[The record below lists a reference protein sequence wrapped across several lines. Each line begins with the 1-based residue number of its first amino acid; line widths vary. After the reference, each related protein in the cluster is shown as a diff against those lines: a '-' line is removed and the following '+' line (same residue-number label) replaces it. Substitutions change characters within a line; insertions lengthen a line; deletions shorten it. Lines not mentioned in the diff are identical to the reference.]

1 MGTVRTT
8 AMVVGIIIGASI
20 FVQPS
25 QVTGSVPSAGGVLAV
40 WLTAGLL
47 TLIGALVI
55 AELASAWPKT
65 GGVYV
70 YLRDAYSP
78 AAGFLWG
85 WAMFWTMH
93 SGIAAVIAMVCAR
106 YVGSFVTL
114 SDTGTRLVAM
124 AAIVLLS
131 TVNYLGVRPAS
142 TVQAALTFIK
152 VAAIVVIIG
161 IAFALG
167 EPAVQT
173 ADAAANAVTTRSF
186 VLALIAGLFT
196 FGGWH
201 MVSYAAEETI
211 DPVRTIPRALLI
223 GTLLVTGL
231 YVALNAAYLYVLP
244 ISTVAASTRV
254 AADLADAVAPGAHGG
269 SIVSVVVILSTL
281 GALNGVLL
289 AGPRVYLAMAND
301 GLLFRWIGGVHPAHR
316 TPHRA
321 ILLQA
326 IWSCVLIQTNTF
338 RTLFTRVVY
347 TEWIFFAM
355 LAAALYFLRRRPG
368 YAPAYKLRGYQL
380 WSALFVGASA
390 FIVGMQLYIEPVE
403 SAWGLL
409 LVLSGVPVYL
419 VWRRR
424 KSKIEDEK
432 RDMRT
437 ER

>member
-1 MGTVRTT
+1 
-8 AMVVGIIIGASI
+8 
-20 FVQPS
+20 
-25 QVTGSVPSAGGVLAV
+25 
-40 WLTAGLL
+40 
-47 TLIGALVI
+47 
-55 AELASAWPKT
+55 
-65 GGVYV
+65 
-70 YLRDAYSP
+70 
-78 AAGFLWG
+78 
-85 WAMFWTMH
+85 MFWTMH

-106 YVGSFVTL
+106 YVGSFVEL
-114 SDTGTRLVAM
+114 SDMGTRVVAM

-131 TVNYLGVRPAS
+131 TVNYLGVSLAS

-167 EPAVQT
+167 EPAVQ
-173 ADAAANAVTTRSF
+173 AAVTERDPVTARSF

-201 MVSYAAEETI
+201 MVSYSAEETV
-211 DPVRTIPRALLI
+211 DPERTIPRALLV

-244 ISTVAASTRV
+244 ISAVAASTRV
-254 AADLADAVAPGAHGG
+254 AADLADAIAPNAHGG
-269 SIVSVVVILSTL
+269 AIVSAVVILSTL

-289 AGPRVYLAMAND
+289 GGPRVYLAMAKD
-301 GLLFRWIGGVHPAHR
+301 GLLFRWIGGVHARYR

-326 IWSCVLIQTNTF
+326 VWSCVLIQTNTF

-355 LAAALYFLRRRPG
+355 LAAALYFLRRRAG
-368 YAPAYKLRGYQL
+368 YAPAYRLRGYQL
-380 WSALFVGASA
+380 WCALFVGASA

-409 LVLSGVPVYL
+409 LVLSGVPVYV
-419 VWRRR
+419 VWKRR
-424 KSKIEDEK
+424 KERSDDEA
-432 RDMRT
+432 RG
-437 ER
+437 